1 VDSTH
6 ELIIDQPIDDV
17 WPALV
22 DLRRVAASLPG
33 AELEDEAS
41 DGWFDGLF
49 KIKLGAFNA
58 AFRGQ
63 ARYRSVDE
71 AAHRFVLEGTGGSPH
86 GDATLTVTGEA
97 SSETAGT
104 TRVRLTSSID
114 LTGRLAQFGASM
126 ADNVLAQLMDTF
138 ARNLAQSFDQDAAP
152 SAAAP
157 ASTATPSAGAN
168 ARAAASA
175 DVFDV
180 GGSLGFSLSSALP
193 ILAAAVA
200 GTIAGALMARMGRK
214 PRELH
219 ILVRLTPERT

>member
-6 ELIIDQPIDDV
+6 ELIIEQPIDDV

-71 AAHRFVLEGTGGSPH
+71 AAHRFILEGTGGSPH
-86 GDATLTVTGEA
+86 GDATLTVAGVA
-97 SSETAGT
+97 SSENAAT

-126 ADNVLAQLMDTF
+126 ADNVLAQLMDAF
-138 ARNLAQSFDQDAAP
+138 ARNLAQSFSEDAAP
-152 SAAAP
+152 NASAP
-157 ASTATPSAGAN
+157 ASAASPPAGTN
-168 ARAAASA
+168 ARGATSA
-175 DVFDV
+175 DAFDV
-180 GGSLGFSLSSALP
+180 GGSLGFSLNSALP
-193 ILAAAVA
+193 IVAAAVA
-200 GTIAGALMARMGRK
+200 GTIAGVLLARMGRK

-219 ILVRLTPERT
+219 ILVRLTPERV